1 MKIVTVPADQLN
13 EDMAKTIVKIIEA
26 MTLCTLVAYRQVGK
40 VRFDRLFNIAM
51 LATEAYA
58 EETNNKI
65 DAGEIEAT
73 PNLIPDYLRS
83 VMFAARDAVEEELKE
98 V

>member
-1 MKIVTVPADQLN
+1 MKADQSV
-13 EDMAKTIVKIIEA
+13 EDLAALIVRATEA
-26 MTLCTLVAYRQVGK
+26 MTLCTIVAYRQMGK
-40 VRFDRLFNIAM
+40 VSFDRLLGIAM